1 MDEIIKL
8 NFLTDINYVRVFVGV
23 LILFV
28 TTKCIEYVYNNY
40 THSNDN
46 KLLFVRQMF
55 PFVIAIFF
63 IVSVIKSSIALSLGL
78 VGALSI
84 IRFRTAIKEPSQLIT
99 LLILTSLSISVAAE
113 KELLGLLIT
122 FIFVIHTI
130 LSNKNQNTDN
140 DNFTTK
146 KLLRISVKDSDINIS
161 DLVKIKNIERIYSDV
176 NKIIHLEFF
185 IISPNDELN
194 PILEKV
200 KSHGE
205 IITYELL

>member
-8 NFLTDINYVRVFVGV
+8 NFLTDINYIRVFVGV

-28 TTKCIEYVYNNY
+28 STKCIEYVYNNY

-140 DNFTTK
+140 KFTTQ

-185 IISPNDELN
+185 IVSPNDELD

>member
-1 MDEIIKL
+1 MDDIIKL
-8 NFLTDINYVRVFVGV
+8 DFLTDTNYIRILIGLF
-23 LILFV
+23 ILFIC
-28 TTKCIEYVYNNY
+28 TKGIEHVYKRF

-46 KLLFVRQMF
+46 KSLFVRQMF

-113 KELLGLLIT
+113 KELLGLLVTII
-122 FIFVIHTI
+122 FIIHTI
-130 LSNKNQNTDN
+130 LSNKKKNIDN
-140 DNFTTK
+140 DNFATK

-185 IISPNDELN
+185 IISIDDELN

>member
-8 NFLTDINYVRVFVGV
+8 DFLTDINYIRIFIGV
-23 LILFV
+23 IILFIS
-28 TTKCIEYVYNNY
+28 TKCIEYVYNNF

-46 KLLFVRQMF
+46 KLLFVKQMF

-130 LSNKNQNTDN
+130 LSNKNQNIIS
-140 DNFTTK
+140 DNFATK
-146 KLLRISVKDSDINIS
+146 KLLRISVKDCDINIS

-185 IISPNDELN
+185 IISSNEELK

>member
-8 NFLTDINYVRVFVGV
+8 DFLTDINYIRIFIGV
-23 LILFV
+23 IILFIS
-28 TTKCIEYVYNNY
+28 TKCIEYVYNNF

-46 KLLFVRQMF
+46 KLLFVKQMF

-130 LSNKNQNTDN
+130 LSNKNQNIDN
-140 DNFTTK
+140 DNFATK
-146 KLLRISVKDSDINIS
+146 KLLRISVKDCDINIS

-185 IISPNDELN
+185 IISIDDELN